1 MRVEYYAHSAA
12 VLGGAPEPLKE
23 HLTDVAA
30 RAALHAQSFGAE
42 QEAHMAGLL
51 HDLGKYGHLFQRRL
65 EGKEKGIDH
74 WSAGAWAA
82 ITKYCHEGIAAA
94 LAIQGHHIGLQQA
107 AKDSLRTL
115 DPKSLEKSHPL
126 FLRPSEV
133 DTDLLLHRLA
143 RDEIVLPAAGFA
155 SIYQCSAPAAAML
168 DVRMLF
174 SALVDADFIE
184 TEAHFDRDAAGK
196 KRHRQPGHTLDAH
209 ATLAALL
216 AYIETVASSA
226 DASQAVKSMRG
237 DLLQACLCA
246 ADSKQGLFTLTAP
259 TGSGKTLSM
268 LAFAL
273 RHAERFGLRRIV
285 TVLPYLTIIDQTVG
299 NYRKAIAPLVG
310 ANRLNEF
317 ILEHHSLAGA
327 EPESVEGKLD
337 GEDAASRR
345 RRELAENWD
354 SPLIVTTS
362 VQFLESLFSNR
373 PAACRKLHRLAASV
387 ILFDEVQTLP
397 VNLAIPTLAALSRLA
412 ERYGATVVFST
423 ATQPAFTHLDEH
435 VRKFCVQGWRATEV
449 VPASAGLFGRTQRA
463 SVIWPELD
471 RSASW
476 KELADQIAAVETR
489 QVLCILNL
497 KRHALTL
504 FQELRD
510 RGSDGL
516 FHLSTNMCPA
526 HRRAVLLEVRA
537 RLLSHQPCHLV
548 STQCVEAGVD
558 VDFPEVF
565 RAFAPLDAII
575 QAAGRCNR
583 NHLRPTGALRV
594 FVPEEEAYPDSAY
607 AQAAGVTRLL
617 LKARGPG
624 EMNIDDPGLATTY
637 YRELYSLAKPQERN
651 EKLRE
656 ALRRQDFADV
666 ASLYR
671 LIPNDAINVLVPYDP
686 DAYAELAHE
695 VREIN
700 LNRRWILKA
709 RSHTVNLFRPKPGAP
724 VTGCLESVPVSRN
737 ATADDWFIYLRPEHY
752 DPQLGLLPPQSM
764 ECLIA

>member
-1 MRVEYYAHSAA
+1 
-12 VLGGAPEPLKE
+12 
-23 HLTDVAA
+23 
-30 RAALHAQSFGAE
+30 
-42 QEAHMAGLL
+42 
-51 HDLGKYGHLFQRRL
+51 
-65 EGKEKGIDH
+65 
-74 WSAGAWAA
+74 
-82 ITKYCHEGIAAA
+82 
-94 LAIQGHHIGLQQA
+94 
-107 AKDSLRTL
+107 
-115 DPKSLEKSHPL
+115 
-126 FLRPSEV
+126 LRPSES
-133 DTDLLLHRLA
+133 DADLLLHRLA
-143 RDEIVLPAAGFA
+143 RDEIVLPPSGFA
-155 SIYQCSAPAAAML
+155 SIYQRDAPAAAML

-184 TEAHFDRDAAGK
+184 TEAHFDRDAAGH
-196 KRHRQPGHTLDAH
+196 KRYRQPGPVLDAH

-226 DASQAVKSMRG
+226 NASPAVKSMRA
-237 DLLQACLCA
+237 DLLQACLRA
-246 ADSKQGLFTLTAP
+246 ADSGQGLFTLTAP

-273 RHAERFGLRRIV
+273 RHAERFGLRRVV
-285 TVLPYLTIIDQTVG
+285 TVLPYLTIIDQTVRD
-299 NYRKAIAPLVG
+299 YRQAIEPIVG
-310 ANRLNEF
+310 ADRLNEF

-327 EPESVEGKLD
+327 EPESGESKFD

-354 SPLIVTTS
+354 APLVVTTS

-412 ERYGATVVFST
+412 ERYRATVVFST

-435 VRKFCVQGWRATEV
+435 VKKFCAQGWKAAEV
-449 VPASAGLFGRTQRA
+449 VPASVGLFRRTKRA
-463 SVIWPELD
+463 SVIRPELD

-476 KELADQIAAVETR
+476 KELASQIASVETP

-497 KRHALTL
+497 KRHALAL

-537 RLLSHQPCHLV
+537 RLCAGLPCHLV

-583 NHLRPTGALRV
+583 NHRRPTGAVHV
-594 FVPEEEAYPDSAY
+594 FVPEEEGYPDSAY
-607 AQAAGVTRLL
+607 AQAADVTRLL
-617 LKARGPG
+617 LIRRGPG

-671 LIPNDAINVLVPYDP
+671 LIANDAINVLVPYDL
-686 DAYAELAHE
+686 DAYAELADE
-695 VREIN
+695 VRGEN
-700 LNRRWILKA
+700 LNRRWIRKA
-709 RSHTVNLFRPKPGAP
+709 RPHTVNLFRPKPEAP
-724 VTGCLESVPVSRN
+724 VTGCLESVPVSGN
-737 ATADDWFIYLRPEHY
+737 ATADDWFIYLQPAHY
-752 DPQLGLLPPQSM
+752 DRQLGLLPPQSM